1 MRVLIIEDDERIA
14 QPLREGLGR
23 YGFTTDHAPTG
34 AAALSAALSAA
45 PTDMILLD
53 LGLPDSDGIDL
64 CQRLRRTGESEV
76 RTHAQSRLRPAR
88 PGVTSVRG
96 DRVRTDGCERPRSPG
111 RLNGGVGCPRS
122 VPRPFG
128 TAQ

>member
-1 MRVLIIEDDERIA
+1 MQVLIIEDDERIA

-34 AAALSAALSAA
+34 AAALSAAPA
-45 PTDMILLD
+45 DMILLN

-64 CQRLRRTGESEV
+64 CQRLRRTGDSEV
-76 RTHAQSRLRPAR
+76 RTQAQSRLRPAR

-96 DRVRTDGCERPRSPG
+96 DRVRTDGCEKPHSPD
-111 RLNGGVGCPRS
+111 RRNVGIGYPRS